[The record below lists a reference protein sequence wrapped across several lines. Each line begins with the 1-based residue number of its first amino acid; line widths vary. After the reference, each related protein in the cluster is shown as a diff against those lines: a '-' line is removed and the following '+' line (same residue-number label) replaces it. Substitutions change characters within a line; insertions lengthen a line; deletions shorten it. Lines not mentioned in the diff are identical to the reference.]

1 MSKVLDE
8 DGVIL
13 LSADIKTLSDATYPA
28 NAAMASAYS
37 SSSAYSIGDY
47 CLYGGLLYKCNTTI
61 ASGGETW
68 TTAHWIQ
75 VNVANE
81 LQSKA
86 SKLVFLNTTILPA
99 AFENDETYED
109 YPYKASLVLSGVTST
124 MIPEVVFG
132 LTEILEGIFAPI
144 SETFNGGI
152 YLYSNDIPDATI
164 IIPTIICWII

>member
-1 MSKVLDE
+1 MEVTTMSKVLDE

-68 TTAHWIQ
+68 TTAHW
-75 VNVANE
+75 
-81 LQSKA
+81 
-86 SKLVFLNTTILPA
+86 T
-99 AFENDETYED
+99 
-109 YPYKASLVLSGVTST
+109 
-124 MIPEVVFG
+124 
-132 LTEILEGIFAPI
+132 
-144 SETFNGGI
+144 
-152 YLYSNDIPDATI
+152 
-164 IIPTIICWII
+164 

>member
-1 MSKVLDE
+1 M
-8 DGVIL
+8 
-13 LSADIKTLSDATYPA
+13 
-28 NAAMASAYS
+28 
-37 SSSAYSIGDY
+37 
-47 CLYGGLLYKCNTTI
+47 
-61 ASGGETW
+61 
-68 TTAHWIQ
+68 
-75 VNVANE
+75 
-81 LQSKA
+81 

-99 AFENDETYED
+99 AFEDDETYED

>member
-28 NAAMASAYS
+28 NAAVALEYDSTHAYN
-37 SSSAYSIGDY
+37 IGDY
-47 CLYGGLLYKCNTTI
+47 CLYQGLVYKCIVTI
-61 ASGGETW
+61 PVGGETW

-75 VNVANE
+75 VTIADE
-81 LQSKA
+81 LQSKI
-86 SKLVFLNTTILPA
+86 SKLVFLNTAILPA
-99 AFENDETYED
+99 AFENDETYVD

-124 MIPEVVFG
+124 MIPEVIFG

-152 YLYSNDIPDATI
+152 YLYSNTIPIETI